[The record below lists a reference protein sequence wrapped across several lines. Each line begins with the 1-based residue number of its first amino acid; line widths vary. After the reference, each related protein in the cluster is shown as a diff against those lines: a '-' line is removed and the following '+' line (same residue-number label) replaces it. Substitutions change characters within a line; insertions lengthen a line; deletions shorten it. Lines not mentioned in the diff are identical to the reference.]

1 MPRVRHTLLA
11 ALLLASTAAGCQSP
25 APPSRS
31 AVTPNTS
38 VGTVAPVAG
47 DAPEDDEASGASAEA
62 ILVDDGTIDVPEG
75 AWLSWDEGYAAA
87 QASHTPI
94 MLYVYG
100 EWCARC
106 RELEPVLD
114 RDDVVA
120 ATEGLIRI
128 RQDTDVPAPWLADIV
143 GDRNSYVPRVLF
155 LHPDGSRTELVS
167 PHPRYPYFY
176 TPSMIDALLD
186 NVATAASM

>member
-1 MPRVRHTLLA
+1 MPLA
-11 ALLLASTAAGCQSP
+11 RLALCTSLFAGTIGALGCQSP
-25 APPSRS
+25 APPARS
-31 AVTPNTS
+31 AVTPQTS
-38 VGTVAPVAG
+38 VGTVAPVI
-47 DAPEDDEASGASAEA
+47 EDDEADDGAGDDTVA
-62 ILVDDGTIDVPEG
+62 ILDDGPAVDTSE
-75 AWLSWDEGYAAA
+75 WMTWDEGYAAA
-87 QASHTPI
+87 QASRTPI

-114 RDDVVA
+114 RADVVA
-120 ATEGLIRI
+120 ATDGLIRI

-155 LHPDGSRTELVS
+155 LHPDGSRTDLVS

-176 TPSMIDALLD
+176 TPSMVDALLE
-186 NVATAASM
+186 NVEAAHTM

>member
-1 MPRVRHTLLA
+1 MPLARLALCTSLLA
-11 ALLLASTAAGCQSP
+11 GTIGALGCQSP
-25 APPSRS
+25 APPARS
-31 AVTPNTS
+31 AVTPQTS
-38 VGTVAPVAG
+38 VGTVAPVI
-47 DAPEDDEASGASAEA
+47 EDDEADDGAGDDTVA
-62 ILVDDGTIDVPEG
+62 ILDDGPAVDTSE
-75 AWLSWDEGYAAA
+75 WMTWDEGYAAA
-87 QASHTPI
+87 QASRTPI

-114 RDDVVA
+114 RADVVA
-120 ATEGLIRI
+120 ATDGLIRI

-155 LHPDGSRTELVS
+155 LHPDGSRTDLVS

-176 TPSMIDALLD
+176 TPSMVDALLE
-186 NVATAASM
+186 NVEAAHTM